1 MDEMTALREF
11 RDAVRGP
18 DEGRLASARAA
29 LLDAAAGTGVPP
41 ALRRAWPRPHA
52 RPVAV
57 VLAATA
63 IALVLL
69 AVNLIVGRG
78 GSVMP
83 ANAAMRVLLRA
94 ADAELSQP
102 APRGNQ
108 FIYTK
113 AVIAG
118 FIPAQSSPHHLRW
131 VRVTA
136 DEQMWQSVSGS
147 RVGAISFTN
156 CHAGV
161 LNRPVCQPLIRIPA
175 GAGHHA
181 VNTYA
186 GLSRLPQSPSA
197 LLGFLAKHAGCP
209 VLGDAFSRGNRASR
223 ADVIWDA
230 IANILGDNMVV
241 PPRLGHALFLAAAR
255 LPGVVLLRHVTD
267 AAGRRGI
274 AVARTPGGAL
284 RTELIFAPGSYRFIG
299 VNEVLV
305 RPAFGLRAG
314 TVFAASALLG
324 ARVTDTA
331 PKAPGPAGY
340 VPSWCGTFIPTM
352 YSVGIG
358 SSGTPTPSKSATVAP
373 PSPPSP

>member
-1 MDEMTALREF
+1 M
-11 RDAVRGP
+11 
-18 DEGRLASARAA
+18 
-29 LLDAAAGTGVPP
+29 
-41 ALRRAWPRPHA
+41 
-52 RPVAV
+52 AV
-57 VLAATA
+57 VLAAAA

-78 GSVMP
+78 GSITP

-108 FIYTK
+108 FIYTRS
-113 AVIAG
+113 VIAG
-118 FIPAQSSPHHLRW
+118 VIPAQSSPHHLRW
-131 VRVTA
+131 ERVTA
-136 DEQMWQSVSGS
+136 DEQIWQSVSGS
-147 RVGAISFTN
+147 RVGAISFTK

-161 LNRPVCQPLIRIPA
+161 LRRPMCQPLIRIPA

-186 GLSRLPQSPSA
+186 GPSQLPQSPSA

-209 VLGDAFSRGNRASR
+209 ALGDAFSRGNRASR

-230 IANILGDNMVV
+230 IANILGDNMVI

-255 LPGVVLLRHVTD
+255 LPGVILLPHVTD
-267 AAGRRGI
+267 AAGRSGI
-274 AVARTPGGAL
+274 AVARTPGGVL

-314 TVFAASALLG
+314 TVFAASALVH
-324 ARVTDTA
+324 ARVRDMA
-331 PKAPGPAGY
+331 PKAPDRAGY

-358 SSGTPTPSKSATVAP
+358 SSGPPTRTSPAPAVAPATPT
-373 PSPPSP
+373 SP